1 MMTNPFPE
9 AYLGDGLLVFGSLAK
24 GGQVAMGLWVD
35 VPPLHNASNQQRNAF
50 QDRLR
55 QVLRILPKGYR
66 LQVQWWVDS
75 DYRVPL
81 KRYADLTENCDHQPT
96 KRLRNLTVLRELERM
111 KRQELR
117 HARCAIFIGRTI
129 GTSDG
134 SATASVD
141 ARYSEALQS
150 LKVELG
156 QVQQQIAQILGNQGG
171 RVTPMRDE
179 EVHRLWMRKFNP
191 SMAHRMETLENPPG
205 ERGYALLDDCWN
217 SELKGHGARGFVLD
231 GQYHAVLLLKRCP
244 SHTYPTLIHR
254 LTELSFGDYDI
265 SVQVECVD
273 PDSLISREQ
282 KELDRLRR
290 QYDRR
295 RDERLG
301 VAIAKKEDRIRR
313 LSESSIV
320 PLTMEFMVV
329 IRGNTVE
336 QLSTRVLAIKSA
348 IHGMHGAQYLECTLP
363 ASARN
368 AFSKSLPGW
377 MWGRQGGI
385 ALEAED
391 TYAADLLPVCNSFT
405 GHLATAD
412 AIYPGVNNNLVGVK
426 FFSGEGLHCTPQN
439 SLVIGGAG
447 MGKSEGTSNLL
458 MQTANEVGLTVIIEE
473 GLSHARFTRSHGIA
487 PIVLRQDGGQTVNVF
502 DTQRQLMSEFQRSTI
517 TGLTARMVGLPSDE
531 DRARHRTA
539 VIAKYLA
546 RLCRDHAEDYLRSLS
561 ASKRAELVREFL
573 VFKAWA
579 REHNLEVV
587 EAFGEFRTW
596 REKHSEDHGTRKAAL
611 ATELIR
617 ACENEGEELLYSFV
631 FSVFS
636 PAEHLTLSSFREF
649 LELAGEGADAEEC
662 QRIATL
668 LAPWCRGGNYG
679 SLWDGPGNVSLQGRV
694 IHFELGFI
702 SESASEL
709 KGLAGFALM
718 NQVRQHILNLP
729 REVKKQVVIE
739 EVARFL
745 DVPGGERILRELYQS
760 FRKHNCVVISIMQQY
775 SQIAD
780 TPIRAALVGNA
791 RIFIIFNPGDVQD
804 LERLAHDIRLS
815 QAAVDA
821 ILKYPLPAQ
830 LVGAKYSEFCYFHTD
845 PQQQICGT
853 VRNIRIPDSG
863 YDS

>member
-1 MMTNPFPE
+1 
-9 AYLGDGLLVFGSLAK
+9 
-24 GGQVAMGLWVD
+24 MGLWVD

-55 QVLRILPKGYR
+55 QVVRILPKDYR

-75 DYRVPL
+75 DYRIAL
-81 KRYADLTENCDHQPT
+81 KRYADLTDGCTHGPT
-96 KRLRNLTVLRELERM
+96 KRLRNLTVLQQLDRM
-111 KRQELR
+111 NRQELR
-117 HARCAIFIGRTI
+117 NARCAIFIGRPI
-129 GTSDG
+129 GTSTG
-134 SATASVD
+134 TTSAAVGE
-141 ARYSEALQS
+141 RYCET
-150 LKVELG
+150 LKTLRVELG
-156 QVQQQIAQILGNQGG
+156 QVQLQIAQILGGQGG
-171 RVTPMRDE
+171 RVTPMLE
-179 EVHRLWMRKFNP
+179 EELHQLWMRKFNP
-191 SMAHRMETLENPPG
+191 SMAHRMGPSGIDPG
-205 ERGYALLDDCWN
+205 KPGYSLLADCWN

-231 GQYHAVLLLKRCP
+231 DKFHAVLLLKRCP

-254 LTELSFGDYDI
+254 LTELSFGDYEI
-265 SVQVECVD
+265 SVQVQCVD
-273 PDSLISREQ
+273 PDALISREQ

-290 QYDRR
+290 QYERNQ
-295 RDERLG
+295 DERLT
-301 VAIAKKEDRIRR
+301 VAIEQKEDRIRR

-320 PLTMEFMVV
+320 PLTMEFTVV
-329 IRGNTVE
+329 VRGTTVE
-336 QLSTRVLAIKSA
+336 QLSSRVLAIKSA
-348 IHGMHGAQYLECTLP
+348 INGMHGAQYLECTLP
-363 ASARN
+363 SSARN
-368 AFSKSLPGW
+368 AFSKTLPGW
-377 MWGRQGGI
+377 MWSQKGGVM
-385 ALEAED
+385 LEAED

-412 AIYPGVNNNLVGVK
+412 AIYPGVNNNIVGIK
-426 FFSGEGLHCTPQN
+426 LFSGDGLHSTPQN
-439 SLVIGGAG
+439 IVLIGGAG
-447 MGKSEGTSNLL
+447 MGKSEFASNFLE
-458 MQTANEVGLTVIIEE
+458 QTANLIGLTVIIEE
-473 GLSHARFTRSHGIA
+473 GLSHAMFSRSHGIN
-487 PIVLRQDGGQTVNVF
+487 PIVLRLDGDQTVNAW
-502 DTQRQLMSEFQRSTI
+502 DTQRNPMTDFQRSTI
-517 TGLTARMVGLPSDE
+517 TALVTRMVGLSPDG
-531 DRARHRTA
+531 DRARYRTA
-539 VIAKYLA
+539 VIAKYVA

-561 ASKRAELVREFL
+561 ASKRCELVREYL

-579 REHNLEVV
+579 DEHHLEVA
-587 EAFGEFRTW
+587 EAIAEFRAW
-596 REKHSEDHGTRKAAL
+596 REGHSEEYGTRKAAL
-611 ATELIR
+611 TTESIR
-617 ACENEGEELLYSFV
+617 ACENQAEELLHNFV

-649 LELAGEGADAEEC
+649 LELGGEGVDNDEC

-668 LAPWCRGGNYG
+668 LAPWCRGGTYG

-702 SESASEL
+702 SEAASEL

-804 LERLAHDIRLS
+804 LERLAQDIRLS
-815 QAAVDA
+815 SAAVDT

-845 PQQQICGT
+845 PQQPICGT
-853 VRNIRIPDSG
+853 VRNIRLSDSG
-863 YDS
+863 YNS